1 MTTLPDHVELRCI
14 NLTQTHLTSS
24 ELDAL
29 VDCILANPDV
39 VVHIFL
45 GDNEPTDQIAIK
57 LARLLSISSTIK
69 SLLGSYEKVSLET
82 FQATAAAM
90 RVNTSI
96 QLLSLMQPLFMFNNP
111 INLAFIDALRFNP
124 VRPDRSTWMFS
135 FNPLDCMDKI
145 AERANPPSMLEF
157 LLCAHSTLTNQFN
170 GSCARRKTISV
181 F

>member
-1 MTTLPDHVELRCI
+1 MDTLPDCVELKCI
-14 NLTQTHLTSS
+14 NLTQTHLTNS

-29 VDCILANPDV
+29 VDCLLARPNV
-39 VVHIFL
+39 VAHIFL
-45 GDNEPTDQIAIK
+45 GDNKPTDQTAIK

-96 QLLSLMQPLFMFNNP
+96 QSLSLMKPHFMSDIP
-111 INLAFIDALRFNP
+111 IHLAFINALRFNL

-135 FNPLDCMDKI
+135 FDPLDCMDKI
-145 AERANPPSMLEF
+145 AERAKPPSMLEF
-157 LLCAHSTLTNQFN
+157 LLCVHSTPTNQFN
-170 GSCARRKTISV
+170 GSCTRWKTMSV